1 MSVSITK
8 SSSKRIW
15 LLLVTAW
22 SVAFLSATPA
32 DFGARVLQE
41 EGEGAPEVSQDLVGH
56 WRFTKIVFENP
67 RDEHLVLHADGTAE
81 NWFVT
86 EAGRSEITTANWSAE
101 GNTLTL
107 SFEGGQEVSLP
118 FTFFEGG
125 LVLPNIP
132 NQRKIWERTE

>member
-1 MSVSITK
+1 MSISIRK
-8 SSSKRIW
+8 LSSKGIW
-15 LLLVTAW
+15 LLLVAGC
-22 SVAFLSATPA
+22 SVVSPCAKAA

-41 EGEGAPEVSQDLVGH
+41 ESEDAPEVVQELVGH

-86 EAGRSEITTANWSAE
+86 EAGRSEISTGNWSAE
-101 GNTLTL
+101 GNTLTFF
-107 SFEGGQEVSLP
+107 FEGDQEVSLP

>member
-1 MSVSITK
+1 MTK
-8 SSSKRIW
+8 SSSKRAS
-15 LLLVTAW
+15 LVLVTAC
-22 SVAFLSATPA
+22 SVAFLSAMA
-32 DFGARVLQE
+32 SDFGARVLQE
-41 EGEGAPEVSQDLVGH
+41 EEGEGSPEASQDLVGH

-67 RDEHLVLHADGTAE
+67 RDEHLILHADGTAE

-107 SFEGGQEVSLP
+107 SFEGNQEVSLP

-132 NQRKIWERTE
+132 NQRKIWERVE

>member
-101 GNTLTL
+101 GNTRFR
-107 SFEGGQEVSLP
+107 SGNQKFPFPSPFEGVW
-118 FTFFEGG
+118 FCRTFESA
-125 LVLPNIP
+125 
-132 NQRKIWERTE
+132 QIWERIE